1 MNTQEKC
8 RTCETCD
15 WFETDEYCEMKREHL
30 SPESDPCD
38 FYFDDEMME
47 VTQDD

>member
-8 RTCETCD
+8 RTCDC
-15 WFETDEYCEMKREHL
+15 FEEDGYCEIANEQL

-47 VTQDD
+47 VTQGD